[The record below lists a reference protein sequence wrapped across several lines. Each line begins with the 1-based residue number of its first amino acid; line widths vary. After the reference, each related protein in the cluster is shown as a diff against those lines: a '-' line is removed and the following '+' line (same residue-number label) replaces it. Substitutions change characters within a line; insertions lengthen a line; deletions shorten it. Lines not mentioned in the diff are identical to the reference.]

1 MSSVVSDVK
10 LPLSVIVLAAGQGT
24 RMKSNLPKVL
34 HCIAGQ
40 PLVEHVIKD
49 ALELNASD
57 IHVVFGHGGEQ
68 VQQAL
73 FSYDLSWAEQAEQ
86 LGTGHAVEQALP
98 PIPDDHLVLLLYGD
112 VPLITVETLQQL
124 INVSVLD
131 NGDDALALLTARL
144 DDPTGYG
151 RIVRAGKDN
160 SGAVQAIVEQKDAS
174 EEQLSIDEI
183 NTGMLA
189 VKADLLKKWIGKLDN
204 NNAQGEFY
212 LTDIVGMAAADG
224 VAITSANPS
233 EICEIEGVNNKRQLA
248 ELERAFQLRQA
259 RQLMEDGLTLRDP
272 TRFDLRGELII
283 GRDVEIDIN
292 AIIEG
297 RVELADG
304 VIIGPNVVLKN
315 VSIGRDTKVDAN
327 CVLEDSV
334 VGINCAIGP
343 FARLRPQTN
352 LANKVKVGNFV
363 EIKKSVIAD
372 GSKVNHLS
380 YVGDTTMGSNV
391 NVGAGTI
398 TCNYDGANKHQTIIG
413 DDVFIGSDTQL
424 IAPVTVASGSTIG
437 AGSTIT
443 RDTPDN
449 ALTLSRAKQTSVN
462 GWTRPSKK

>member
-1 MSSVVSDVK
+1 MSSDIER
-10 LPLSVIVLAAGQGT
+10 PLSVVVLAAGQGT

-34 HCIAGQ
+34 HTIAGL

-49 ALELNASD
+49 ALELKASG
-57 IHVVFGHGGEQ
+57 IHVVYGHGGEQ

-73 FSYDLSWAEQAEQ
+73 SSYDLSWAEQAEQ

-98 PIPDDHLVLLLYGD
+98 TIPDDHLVLLLYGD
-112 VPLITVETLQQL
+112 VPLITVETLQHL
-124 INVSVLD
+124 INVSVLE
-131 NGDDALALLTARL
+131 NGDDALALLTAKL

-151 RIVRAGKDN
+151 RIVRDS
-160 SGAVQAIVEQKDAS
+160 SGDIQAIVEQKDAS
-174 EEQLSIDEI
+174 EEQLAIDEI

-189 VKADLLKKWIGKLDN
+189 VNATLLKKWISQLEN

-212 LTDIVGMAAADG
+212 LTDIVAMAATDG
-224 VAITSANPS
+224 VAITSANPA

-248 ELERAFQLRQA
+248 DLERAFQMRQA

-272 TRFDLRGELII
+272 SRFDLRGELII
-283 GRDVEIDIN
+283 GRDVVIDIN
-292 AIIEG
+292 VVIEG
-297 RVELADG
+297 RVELGDG
-304 VIIGPNVVLKN
+304 VMIGPNAVLKN
-315 VSIGRDTKVDAN
+315 ISIGSGTKVDAN
-327 CVLEDSV
+327 CVLEDSI
-334 VGINCAIGP
+334 VGANCAIGP
-343 FARLRPQTN
+343 FARLRPQTR
-352 LANKVKVGNFV
+352 LSDRVKIGNFV
-363 EIKKSVIAD
+363 EIKKSDIAND
-372 GSKVNHLS
+372 SKVNHLS

-424 IAPVTVASGSTIG
+424 IAPVTIAAGSTIG

-449 ALTLSRAKQTSVN
+449 ALTLSRAKQTSID
-462 GWTRPSKK
+462 GWTRPSKKK

>member
-1 MSSVVSDVK
+1 MSVEM
-10 LPLSVIVLAAGQGT
+10 PLSVIVLAAGQGT

-34 HCIAGQ
+34 HCIAGR
-40 PLVEHVIKD
+40 PLVEHVISD
-49 ALELNASD
+49 ALALDAAG
-57 IHVVFGHGGEQ
+57 IHVVFGHGGDQ

-73 FSYDLSWAEQAEQ
+73 SDYDLNWAEQAEQ

-98 PIPDDHLVLLLYGD
+98 AIADDHLVLLLYGD
-112 VPLITVETLQQL
+112 VPLISVGTLQRL
-124 INVSVLD
+124 IAAAGN
-131 NGDDALALLTARL
+131 DALALLTARL

-151 RIVRAGKDN
+151 RIVRDAAEK
-160 SGAVQAIVEQKDAS
+160 VQCIVEQKDAS
-174 EEQLSIDEI
+174 AEQLAIDEI

-189 VKADLLKKWIGKLDN
+189 VNAALLKKWIARLDN

-212 LTDIVGMAAADG
+212 LTDIVGMAVSDG
-224 VAITSANPS
+224 VTINTAHPD
-233 EICEIEGVNNKRQLA
+233 EQCEIEGVNNKRQLA

-272 TRFDLRGELII
+272 NRFDLRGELII

-292 AIIEG
+292 VLVEG

-304 VIIGPNVVLKN
+304 VVIGPNAVLKN
-315 VSIGRDTKVDAN
+315 VSIGQDTCVHAN
-327 CVLEDSV
+327 CVMEESR
-334 VGINCAIGP
+334 VGEQCDIGP
-343 FARLRPQTN
+343 FARIRPQTN

-363 EIKKSVIAD
+363 EIKKSDIAD

-380 YVGDTTMGSNV
+380 YVGDTTMGGNV

-413 DDVFIGSDTQL
+413 DNVFIGSDTQL
-424 IAPVTVASGSTIG
+424 IAPVTIADGATIG

-443 RDTPDN
+443 RDTTADT
-449 ALTLSRAKQTSVN
+449 LTLSRAKQVTVE
-462 GWTRPSKK
+462 GWKRPQKKKS

>member
-1 MSSVVSDVK
+1 MSSVVTDLKS
-10 LPLSVIVLAAGQGT
+10 PLSVVVLAAGQGT
-24 RMKSNLPKVL
+24 RMKSSLPKVL

-49 ALELNASD
+49 ALDLKASD

-68 VQQAL
+68 VKQAL
-73 FSYDLSWAEQAEQ
+73 SSYDLSWAEQAEQ

-124 INVSVLD
+124 INVSVLE
-131 NGDDALALLTARL
+131 NGDDALALLTAKL

-151 RIVRAGKDN
+151 RIVRDA
-160 SGAVQAIVEQKDAS
+160 SGTVQAIVEQKDAN
-174 EEQLSIDEI
+174 ETQLAIDEI

-189 VKADLLKKWIGKLDN
+189 VKASLLKKWIGKLDN

-224 VAITSANPS
+224 VAITSANPA

-259 RQLMEDGLTLRDP
+259 CQLMEDGLTLRDP
-272 TRFDLRGELII
+272 ARFDLRGELII

-292 AIIEG
+292 VLIEG
-297 RVELADG
+297 CVELGDG
-304 VIIGPNVVLKN
+304 VVIGPNAVLKN
-315 VSIGRDTKVDAN
+315 VRIGSGTRVDEN
-327 CVLEDSV
+327 CVLEESI
-334 VGINCAIGP
+334 VGEDCAIGP

-363 EIKKSVIAD
+363 EIKKSEIAD

-391 NVGAGTI
+391 NIGAGTI

-413 DDVFIGSDTQL
+413 DNVFVGSDTQL
-424 IAPVTVASGSTIG
+424 IAPVTIASGSTIG

-443 RDTPDN
+443 RDTPDDT
-449 ALTLSRAKQTSVN
+449 LTLSRAKQTSIA
-462 GWTRPSKK
+462 GWTRPVKKK

>member
-1 MSSVVSDVK
+1 MSIEK
-10 LPLSVIVLAAGQGT
+10 PLSVIVLAAGQGT

-34 HCIAGQ
+34 HCIAGR
-40 PLVEHVIKD
+40 PLVEHVITD
-49 ALELNASD
+49 ALELGAAD

-68 VQQAL
+68 VKQAL
-73 FSYDLSWAEQAEQ
+73 SSYELNWAEQAEQ

-98 PIPDDHLVLLLYGD
+98 AIPDDHLVLLLYGD
-112 VPLITVETLQQL
+112 VPLITVDTLQRL
-124 INVSVLD
+124 IAATANDS
-131 NGDDALALLTARL
+131 LALLTAKL
-144 DDPTGYG
+144 ADPTGYG
-151 RIVRAGKDN
+151 RIVRDGKDN
-160 SGAVQAIVEQKDAS
+160 SGAVQAIVEQKDANQ
-174 EEQLSIDEI
+174 EQLAIDEI

-189 VKADLLKKWIGKLDN
+189 VNATLLKNWIGKLDN
-204 NNAQGEFY
+204 NNAQREFY

-224 VAITSANPS
+224 VAITSANPA

-283 GRDVEIDIN
+283 GQDVEIDIN
-292 AIIEG
+292 AVIEG

-304 VIIGPNVVLKN
+304 VIVGPNVVLKN
-315 VSIGRDTKVDAN
+315 VSIGRGTRVDAN
-327 CVLEDSV
+327 CVLEESV
-334 VGINCAIGP
+334 VGENCTIGP

-363 EIKKSVIAD
+363 EIKKSDIAD

-424 IAPVTVASGSTIG
+424 IAPVTIAAGSTIG

-449 ALTLSRAKQTSVN
+449 ALTLSRVKQTSID

>member
-1 MSSVVSDVK
+1 MASEVEN
-10 LPLSVIVLAAGQGT
+10 PLSVVVLAAGQGT
-24 RMKSNLPKVL
+24 RMKSDLPKVL
-34 HCIAGQ
+34 HTIAGR
-40 PLVEHVIKD
+40 PLVEHVIQD
-49 ALELNASD
+49 ALELNAAG
-57 IHVVFGHGGEQ
+57 IHVVYGHGGEQ

-73 FSYDLSWAEQAEQ
+73 SSYDLTWAEQAEQ

-98 PIPDDHLVLLLYGD
+98 SIPDDHLVLLLYGD
-112 VPLITVETLQQL
+112 VPLITVSTLRRL
-124 INVSVLD
+124 LSVSVLE
-131 NGDDALALLTARL
+131 NGDDALALLTAKL

-151 RIVRAGKDN
+151 RIVRDGEDN

-174 EEQLSIDEI
+174 EAQLAIDEI

-189 VKADLLKKWIGKLDN
+189 VKAHLLKKWISKLDN

-212 LTDIVGMAAADG
+212 LTDIVGLAVADN
-224 VAITSANPS
+224 VAVNTANPN

-259 RQLMEDGLTLRDP
+259 RQLMEDGLTLCDP
-272 TRFDLRGELII
+272 MRFDLRGELII
-283 GRDVEIDIN
+283 GRDVVIDIN
-292 AIIEG
+292 AVIEG

-327 CVLEDSV
+327 CVLEDSL
-334 VGINCAIGP
+334 VGADCTIGP
-343 FARLRPQTN
+343 FARLRPLTN
-352 LANKVKVGNFV
+352 LSDRVKIGNFV
-363 EIKKSVIAD
+363 EIKKSTIAD
-372 GSKVNHLS
+372 DSKVNHLS

-398 TCNYDGANKHQTIIG
+398 TCNFDGANKHQTIIG
-413 DDVFIGSDTQL
+413 DNVFIGSDTQL
-424 IAPVTVASGSTIG
+424 IAPVTIASGSTIG

-449 ALTLSRAKQTSVN
+449 TLTLSRVKQTSIN
-462 GWTRPSKK
+462 GWTRPVKKK

>member
-1 MSSVVSDVK
+1 MSSIVEK
-10 LPLSVIVLAAGQGT
+10 PLSVVVLAAGQGT

-34 HCIAGQ
+34 HTIAGL

-49 ALELNASD
+49 ALELKASG
-57 IHVVFGHGGEQ
+57 IHVVYGHGGEQ
-68 VQQAL
+68 VQHAL
-73 FSYDLSWAEQAEQ
+73 SPYDLAWAEQAEQ

-98 PIPDDHLVLLLYGD
+98 AIPDDHLVLLLYGD
-112 VPLITVETLQQL
+112 VPLITVSTLQRL
-124 INVSVLD
+124 IAATANDS
-131 NGDDALALLTARL
+131 LALLTARL

-151 RIVRAGKDN
+151 RIVRDGVDN
-160 SGAVQAIVEQKDAS
+160 SGAVQSIVEQKDAS
-174 EEQLSIDEI
+174 DEQLAIDEI

-189 VKADLLKKWIGKLDN
+189 VNATLLKKWIAKLDS

-212 LTDIVGMAAADG
+212 LTDIVGMAAEDG
-224 VAITSANPS
+224 IAITSANPD

-259 RQLMEDGLTLRDP
+259 RQLMEEGLTLRDP

-283 GRDVEIDIN
+283 GRDVVIDIN
-292 AIIEG
+292 VLIEG

-304 VIIGPNVVLKN
+304 VIIGPNAVLKN
-315 VSIGRDTKVDAN
+315 VSIGRGTRVDAN
-327 CVLEDSV
+327 CVLEESSIGAD
-334 VGINCAIGP
+334 CDIGP

-363 EIKKSVIAD
+363 EIKKSDIAD

-391 NVGAGTI
+391 NIGAGTI
-398 TCNYDGANKHQTIIG
+398 TCNYDGANKHQTVIG
-413 DDVFIGSDTQL
+413 DDVFVGSDTQL
-424 IAPVTVASGSTIG
+424 IAPVTIATGSTIG

-443 RDTPDN
+443 RDTPDDT
-449 ALTLSRAKQTSVN
+449 LTLSRAKQTSVK
-462 GWTRPSKK
+462 GWTRPVKKK

>member
-1 MSSVVSDVK
+1 MFVEK
-10 LPLSVIVLAAGQGT
+10 PLSVIVLAAGQGT

-34 HCIAGQ
+34 HCIAGR
-40 PLVEHVIKD
+40 PLVEHVITD
-49 ALELNASD
+49 ALELGAAD

-68 VQQAL
+68 VKQAL
-73 FSYDLSWAEQAEQ
+73 SSYELNWAEQAEQ

-98 PIPDDHLVLLLYGD
+98 AIPDDHLVLLLYGD
-112 VPLITVETLQQL
+112 VPLITVDTLQRL
-124 INVSVLD
+124 IVATANDS
-131 NGDDALALLTARL
+131 LALLTAKL
-144 DDPTGYG
+144 SDPTGYG
-151 RIVRAGKDN
+151 RIVRDGEDN

-174 EEQLSIDEI
+174 EEQLTIDEI

-189 VKADLLKKWIGKLDN
+189 VNATLLKKWISKLEN

-224 VAITSANPS
+224 VAITSANPA

-292 AIIEG
+292 VVVEG
-297 RVELADG
+297 RVELGDG
-304 VIIGPNVVLKN
+304 VMIGPNAVLKN
-315 VSIGRDTKVDAN
+315 VRLGNGTRVDAN
-327 CVLEDSV
+327 CVLEGSV
-334 VGINCAIGP
+334 VGENCAIGP

-363 EIKKSVIAD
+363 EIKKSDIAD

-424 IAPVTVASGSTIG
+424 IAPVTIAAGSTIG

-449 ALTLSRAKQTSVN
+449 ALTLSRAKQTSID